1 MPYPYEEEYK
11 STVFEYQ
18 DFPKDWPKSFAI
30 LTAYA
35 TTGETWTPEQNIEA
49 DKQLEAELKK
59 SGYRIHRIAGYSKDL
74 DTHEEGWAVV
84 MDLKPA
90 WDLAVKYKQVALFYY
105 QNDELLLVYSKEF
118 SRYDEAIVKVL
129 PSFKDSVGPY
139 LPRVYPKK

>member
-1 MPYPYEEEYK
+1 MPYPFEEEFK

-18 DFPKDWPKSFAI
+18 DFPTDWPKSFSI

-49 DKQLEAELKK
+49 DQKLEAELR
-59 SGYRIHRIAGYSKDL
+59 SGGYRIHRISGYSKDL

-84 MDLKPA
+84 MNLKPA

-105 QNDELLLVYSKEF
+105 QTDELLLVYSKEF
-118 SRYDEAIVKVL
+118 TRHDEAIIKVA

-139 LPRVYPKK
+139 LPRVYPEK

>member
-18 DFPKDWPKSFAI
+18 NFPKDWPKSFAI

-35 TTGETWTPEQNIEA
+35 TTGETWTDAQNIAA
-49 DKQLEAELKK
+49 DGQLEAELRK
-59 SGYRIHRIAGYSKDL
+59 GGHRIHRISGYSKDL

-84 MDLKPA
+84 LDLKPA

-105 QNDELLLVYSKEF
+105 QEDELLLVYSKEF
-118 SRYDEAIVKVL
+118 SRHDEAVVKVV

>member
-11 STVFEYQ
+11 STVFKYQ
-18 DFPKDWPKSFAI
+18 NFPKDWPKSFAI

-49 DKQLEAELKK
+49 DRQLEAELKK
-59 SGYRIHRIAGYSKDL
+59 GGHRIHRISGYSKDL

-105 QNDELLLVYSKEF
+105 QTDELLLVYSKDF

-129 PSFKDSVGPY
+129 PSFKDSVRPY

>member
-1 MPYPYEEEYK
+1 MPYPYEEEYT

-105 QNDELLLVYSKEF
+105 QTDELLLVYSKEF

>member
-105 QNDELLLVYSKEF
+105 QTDELLLVYSKEF

>member
-1 MPYPYEEEYK
+1 MPYPFEEEFK

-18 DFPKDWPKSFAI
+18 NFPKDWPNSFAI

-49 DKQLEAELKK
+49 DRQLEAELRK
-59 SGYRIHRIAGYSKDL
+59 GGHRIHRISGYSNDL
-74 DTHEEGWAVV
+74 ETHEEGWAVV

-105 QNDELLLVYSKEF
+105 KDDELLLVYSKEF
-118 SRYDEAIVKVL
+118 TRHDEAIIKVA
-129 PSFKDSVGPY
+129 PSFKDSVRPY

>member
-1 MPYPYEEEYK
+1 MSYLYEEEFK

-18 DFPKDWPKSFAI
+18 DFPQDWPKNFAI

-35 TTGETWTPEQNIEA
+35 TTGETWTPQQNIEA
-49 DKQLEAELKK
+49 DRKLEAELKK
-59 SGYRIHRIAGYSKDL
+59 SGYRIHRISGYSKDL

-105 QNDELLLVYSKEF
+105 QDDEILLVYSNGF
-118 SRYDEAIVKVL
+118 SRHDEAVVKVV
-129 PSFKDSVGPY
+129 PGFKDSVRPY